1 MPALRVPALAVAAA
15 LACLLAAPARAD
27 LWAYVDARGVA
38 HFAAEKLDDR
48 YELFFRGGPAAEP
61 TTPVAPVPA
70 PVPQPDGR
78 TSRLAA
84 FIEAS
89 PGYREASPLLREA
102 SSTHRIDY
110 ELLKALV
117 AAESGFDPQAVS
129 PKGAVGLMQV
139 LPATAERFGVAGDA
153 RAPVERKL
161 VDPRTNVRAGS
172 RYLRHLMDL
181 FPGRLDLALAAYNAG
196 EGAVQRA
203 GQRIPDFRETQNYV
217 RTVMQL
223 YTLLKPPAARA
234 DATRAAAPS
243 PRPAPLPGA
252 VPGRS
257 HMPPPLLSAVPP
269 LSPAPQNTN

>member
-1 MPALRVPALAVAAA
+1 MPARRVPALRLALAAA
-15 LACLLAAPARAD
+15 ACAAVLGAGPARAD
-27 LWAYVDARGVA
+27 IWAYVDARGVA

-48 YELFFRGGPAAEP
+48 YELFFRGGPEAERALGLAPESAGAAGERGAGGASGAAGASA
-61 TTPVAPVPA
+61 APLPS
-70 PVPQPDGR
+70 PDGR

-139 LPATAERFGVAGDA
+139 LPATAERFGVSADA

-161 VDPRTNVRAGS
+161 ADPRTNVRAGS
-172 RYLRHLMDL
+172 
-181 FPGRLDLALAAYNAG
+181 P
-196 EGAVQRA
+196 
-203 GQRIPDFRETQNYV
+203 
-217 RTVMQL
+217 
-223 YTLLKPPAARA
+223 
-234 DATRAAAPS
+234 RAAA
-243 PRPAPLPGA
+243 G
-252 VPGRS
+252 
-257 HMPPPLLSAVPP
+257 LSSAYSCITVR
-269 LSPAPQNTN
+269 T